1 MENSGLEISPIGTV
15 SFELKGSSK
24 TASGLVTLRNSS
36 IHQICYKV
44 KSNVTKIPVKI
55 SPGSKG
61 ILEPNATVELNI
73 SFDPGKENLS
83 RKQAWAY
90 LPFGKSYFG
99 NTYSYQIWVYF
110 RIYTTI
116 TYINVF
122 IRTRKYDYDDI

>member
-1 MENSGLEISPIGTV
+1 MVDFSQTMENSGLEISPIGTV

-73 SFDPGKENLS
+73 SFDPGKYISMSE
-83 RKQAWAY
+83 Y
-90 LPFGKSYFG
+90 LYLFFYVV
-99 NTYSYQIWVYF
+99 QIKHG
-110 RIYTTI
+110 RTQ
-116 TYINVF
+116 VF
-122 IRTRKYDYDDI
+122 